1 MGRLPTYASEE
12 VCGRT
17 SSTWKTGWDG
27 LRITRL
33 RIFEESSP
41 TNLKEY
47 VYDPVIVQYVESPAP
62 GGSNQPRRPTRGSG
76 RYGADGPLRPTDSR
90 A

>member
-47 VYDPVIVQYVESPAP
+47 VYDPVNGQYVESPAS
-62 GGSNQPRRPTRGSG
+62 GGAN
-76 RYGADGPLRPTDSR
+76 
-90 A
+90 